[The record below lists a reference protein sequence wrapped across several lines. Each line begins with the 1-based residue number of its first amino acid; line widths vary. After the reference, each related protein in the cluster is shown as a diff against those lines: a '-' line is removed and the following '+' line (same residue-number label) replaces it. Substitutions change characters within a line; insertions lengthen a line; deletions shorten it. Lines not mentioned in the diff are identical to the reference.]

1 MELFLNHL
9 LPFLMNLLLP
19 FALLPVLLRMRRL
32 HRALIWNR
40 HLYSLTVLLFG
51 CGIFAY
57 IAHSYVFPYGSVAY
71 ASAYSVRV
79 WTLYLGYI
87 LALLSFLHFFD
98 AAGNTQRCP
107 AALLQLISL
116 SAALL
121 SAAGLAW
128 FYYVLTELIHS
139 AMRCFGG
146 WKEVFVPIFPNVV
159 LPLGLALLML
169 WLYKRQRELRFRKL
183 YALTAGL
190 LCCCALSTVWMNL
203 TAPRSIGVPHF
214 LPWLWYFGMLGG
226 YALTPI
232 SLLYFAFSAVRDAR
246 IKQVLKWVIYLA
258 GTILL
263 WAMIATLTSLLRH
276 L

>member
-1 MELFLNHL
+1 
-9 LPFLMNLLLP
+9 MNLLLP

-40 HLYSLTVLLFG
+40 HLYSLTALLFG

-57 IAHSYVFPYGSVAY
+57 IAHSYVFPYGSAAY

-79 WTLYLGYI
+79 WTFYLGYI
-87 LALLSFLHFFD
+87 LALLSFLRFFD
-98 AAGNTQRCP
+98 ASGDTQRCP
-107 AALLQLISL
+107 AAPLQLISL

-190 LCCCALSTVWMNL
+190 LCTCALSTVWMNL
-203 TAPRSIGVPHF
+203 TAPRGIGVPHF
-214 LPWLWYFGMLGG
+214 LPWLWYFGMLGS

-232 SLLYFAFSAVRDAR
+232 ALLYFGFSAVKNAR
-246 IKQVLKWVIYLA
+246 IKQVFWWGLCVA
-258 GTILL
+258 GALFL
-263 WAMIATLTSLLRH
+263 WAIVAELTSLLRH